1 VDVDDPPESIAV
13 RLRAGGL
20 APRKRLGQNFLRD
33 RSYLRRIVDAAEV
46 QDTDDILEI
55 GAGTG
60 VLTRALVER
69 ARRVVALELDDSLF
83 ALLQHDL
90 AEMLNLDLR
99 HGNALDFDPS
109 VHFSGPYKL
118 VGNIPYYITGPLI
131 RRYLEI
137 RPQPTLLVL
146 MVQREVAER
155 IVAQPGHLSVLGV
168 SVQFYATADIV
179 ARVPAGAFY
188 PVPKVDSAI
197 LKLVP
202 KSGPLGTNPDA
213 FFRVVK
219 AGFSMRRKQ
228 LGNSISAG
236 LHLPRAAAH
245 ELLRAAS
252 IDDTRRAETLSI
264 AEWITFANV
273 VASASPQLGA

>member
-1 VDVDDPPESIAV
+1 VDIDDSPESIAE

-33 RSYLRRIVDAAEV
+33 RSYLRRIVDAAEL
-46 QDTDDILEI
+46 QDTDEVLEI
-55 GAGTG
+55 GSGTG

-90 AEMLNLDLR
+90 AEMPNLDLR
-99 HGNALDFDPS
+99 HGNALNFDPS
-109 VHFSGPYKL
+109 AHFSGPYKL
-118 VGNIPYYITGPLI
+118 VGNIPYYITGPLV

-137 RPQPTLLVL
+137 RPQPSLLVL

-155 IVAQPGHLSVLGV
+155 IIAEPGDLSVLGV
-168 SVQFYATADIV
+168 SVQFYAAAGIV

-197 LKLVP
+197 LKLMP
-202 KSGPLGTNPDA
+202 KAGPLKADPDV

-236 LHLPRAAAH
+236 LRLPRATAH
-245 ELLRAAS
+245 ELLLAAS

-264 AEWITFANV
+264 EEWITLTNA
-273 VASASPQLGA
+273 VAAASPQSGV

>member
-13 RLRAGGL
+13 RLREGGL

-33 RSYLRRIVDAAEV
+33 RSYLRRIVEAVEL
-46 QDTDDILEI
+46 QDTDEVLEV

-60 VLTRALVER
+60 VLTRALLEH
-69 ARRVVALELDDSLF
+69 ARRVIALELDDSLF
-83 ALLQHDL
+83 ALLEGDL
-90 AEMLNLDLR
+90 GDTPNLVLW
-99 HGNALDFDPS
+99 HGNALDFDPGA
-109 VHFSGPYKL
+109 VFSGPYKL
-118 VGNIPYYITGPLI
+118 VGNIPYYITGPLV

-137 RPQPTLLVL
+137 TPQPAVLVF

-155 IVAQPGHLSVLGV
+155 IVARPGNLSVLGV
-168 SVQFYATADIV
+168 SVQFYAAASIA

-202 KSGPLGTNPDA
+202 KAGPLGAEPDA

-228 LGNSISAG
+228 LGNSIAAG
-236 LHLPRAAAH
+236 LHLSRADTHALLSAAG
-245 ELLRAAS
+245 
-252 IDDTRRAETLSI
+252 IDDKRRAETLSVE
-264 AEWITFANV
+264 EWATLTNAAA
-273 VASASPQLGA
+273 ASSQLGA

>member
-1 VDVDDPPESIAV
+1 VDVDDSSESIAV

-46 QDTDDILEI
+46 QATDEVLEI

-69 ARRVVALELDDSLF
+69 ARRVIALELDDSLF
-83 ALLQHDL
+83 TLLQHDL
-90 AEMLNLDLR
+90 ADIPNLDIR

-109 VHFSGPYKL
+109 AHFSGSYKL
-118 VGNIPYYITGPLI
+118 VGNIPYYITGPLV

-137 RPQPTLLVL
+137 KPQPAILVF

-155 IVAQPGHLSVLGV
+155 IVAQPGNLSVLGV
-168 SVQFYATADIV
+168 SVQFYAAASIV

-202 KSGPLGTNPDA
+202 KAGPLGGEPDA

-228 LGNSISAG
+228 LGNSIAAG
-236 LHLPRAAAH
+236 LNLPRAAAH
-245 ELLRAAS
+245 ALLTAAS
-252 IDDTRRAETLSI
+252 IDEKRRAETLSI
-264 AEWITFANV
+264 EEWITLTKV
-273 VASASPQLGA
+273 VTAASPQSEV